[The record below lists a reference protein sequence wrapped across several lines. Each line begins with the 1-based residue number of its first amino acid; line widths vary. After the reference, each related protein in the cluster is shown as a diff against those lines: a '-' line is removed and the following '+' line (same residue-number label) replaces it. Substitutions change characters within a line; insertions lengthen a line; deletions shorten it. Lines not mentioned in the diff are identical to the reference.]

1 MTDHDPLHDLWATDQ
16 GEKFTMSIAD
26 LTARSDRFRSRIQRR
41 NLIEYLAAA
50 LVIGTF
56 GWMAYIIP
64 VLSVRI
70 GAVLIMLAAVYIS
83 WQLHRVAS
91 VSAGE
96 SPADD
101 LASVHRRELVRQ
113 RDALRSVWRWY
124 LAPFVPGLLVFIVGT
139 TIEAGVHA
147 PLWAVIATSAVSLGF
162 VGLIFAGVW
171 ALNAYAARKLDE
183 EIKTLDSVSFDD

>member
-1 MTDHDPLHDLWATDQ
+1 
-16 GEKFTMSIAD
+16 
-26 LTARSDRFRSRIQRR
+26 
-41 NLIEYLAAA
+41 
-50 LVIGTF
+50 
-56 GWMAYIIP
+56 
-64 VLSVRI
+64 
-70 GAVLIMLAAVYIS
+70 
-83 WQLHRVAS
+83 

-162 VGLIFAGVW
+162 VSLIFAGVW
-171 ALNAYAARKLDE
+171 ALNAYAARKLDQ
-183 EIKTLDSVSFDD
+183 EINSLDAVSFDD

>member
-162 VGLIFAGVW
+162 VSLIFAGVW
-171 ALNAYAARKLDE
+171 ALNAYAARKLDQ
-183 EIKTLDSVSFDD
+183 EINSLDAVSFDD